1 MTTSPTLS
9 LVVTSEEKAE
19 TDAAMDV
26 AAVGIRARTTTTL
39 SASHPADT
47 AASKAAPASHV
58 QEIGHISPCTR
69 EEQKRSAGRSLL
81 PIALRSQRRRDRRHD
96 ATSDVWRRGEG
107 ERRQRRAVAETL

>member
-9 LVVTSEEKAE
+9 LVVASEEKAE
-19 TDAAMDV
+19 TDAAMDA
-26 AAVGIRARTTTTL
+26 AAVGTRARTTTTL

-81 PIALRSQRRRDRRHD
+81 PIALRSRRRRDWRHD
-96 ATSDVWRRGEG
+96 ATSDVWRRGRTTTAAG
-107 ERRQRRAVAETL
+107 RGGDAV